1 MDTRWTKFKYSN
13 FSKLL
18 CVALACCFISVFS
31 LNFIKLIERTDTVGS
46 QNWLATAQN
55 NDDFEKIYFSS
66 DKLLHL
72 LINDVE
78 VISYDVSHSYYQ
90 ALYDEKKAET
100 TEKALEYFKK
110 VQPYVIAQ
118 AEQEQADG
126 QVEYNYDYEDNGEET
141 TTRVNSEYFSSA
153 IANYDL
159 QYGVSSSGIDTDD
172 NTFGFYYNYTDENLN
187 ETIEIYFKAPIYAD
201 EATALNNFKIQF
213 GDHIYYC
220 YCANYAEAG
229 ESAELN
235 LDKVKFYAEFADGST
250 VGNVENG
257 EEFKAGVRSG
267 NYFIIE
273 NGRQETGG
281 NVSVNGN
288 RNIIDYI
295 SYSTDMFDNIKLYIS
310 LDNAYEGD
318 DKYGELGVEVQSSL
332 MDNPVKLLILCII
345 SVIGLITMAV
355 FSVRL
360 AGHKNGE
367 IKTAFIDKMPVDL
380 HFILSGVI
388 AVLLAFCYV
397 YTMSE
402 RFWFD
407 LYNSV
412 NNFAASFDESDFIL
426 ALICAEGCGV
436 YLAFIEFC
444 TSVARSV
451 KAKERL
457 FRRTVIFGLY
467 KIIRFCFKKLKA
479 FFAQIKRYFKTLFF
493 APKKLGRGAVAVV
506 ALYTGV
512 NIFVVLLAM
521 MMNFNCQELF
531 AAFLMI
537 LLIAADAF
545 LIYRAFRYM
554 RSLDKL
560 IDCAEQN
567 VPVEIDEK
575 DLTPSLKALADAID
589 KKTADLQTAVIKAV
603 KDERTKAELIT
614 NVSHDLKTPLTS
626 VINYIDLLKKCDIE
640 DETARKYMEV
650 IDEKSGKLKRLIED
664 LIEASKVSAGN
675 VTINKTKINLN
686 ELAAQAIVEE
696 AADIEKRGLNIIFD
710 EPVEKH
716 IVFADGTKLYRVFEN
731 LLSNARK
738 YSAPGS
744 RIYAR
749 VYSDNAFGYFEL
761 KNISNEPL
769 NISAEELTERFVR
782 GDKSRSEDGN
792 GLGLSIAKQLCVLNG
807 GELIIT
813 IDGDLFK
820 ATVKMPRGASQGAA
834 ETD

>member
-18 CVALACCFISVFS
+18 CVLLACCFISVFS
-31 LNFIKLIERTDTVGS
+31 LNFIKLTERTDTVGS
-46 QNWLATAQN
+46 QNWLATSQN

-66 DKLLHL
+66 EKFSHL

-78 VISYDVSHSYYQ
+78 VISYDVSHNYYQ

-100 TEKALEYFKK
+100 SERMLEYFKK
-110 VQPYVIAQ
+110 VQPLVIAQ
-118 AEQEQADG
+118 AEQEQAGG
-126 QVEYNYDYEDNGEET
+126 QADYDYGYEDSGEVT
-141 TTRVNSEYFSSA
+141 TTQIYSEYASNA
-153 IANYDL
+153 IANYNF
-159 QYGVSSSGIDTDD
+159 QYGVSSSEIDTEE
-172 NTFGFYYNYTDENLN
+172 NTFGFYYDYTDENLN
-187 ETIEIYFKAPIYAD
+187 EQIEIYFKAPIYAD
-201 EATALNNFKIQF
+201 EATALNSFKLQF
-213 GDHIYYC
+213 GNHIYYY

-229 ESAELN
+229 ESARLN

-273 NGRQETGG
+273 NGVQETGG
-281 NVSVNGN
+281 NASISE
-288 RNIIDYI
+288 NIIDYI
-295 SYSTDMFDNIKLYIS
+295 SCGTDMFNNIKLYMS
-310 LDNAYEGD
+310 LNNAYEGN

-332 MDNPVKLLILCII
+332 TENPISLLALCII
-345 SVIGLITMAV
+345 SAFGLITMAV

-367 IKTAFIDKMPVDL
+367 IKTALIDKMPVDL

-388 AVLLAFCYV
+388 TVLLAFCYV

-402 RFWFD
+402 RFKFY
-407 LYNSV
+407 LHNNV
-412 NNFAASFDESDFIL
+412 NYFSASFDESVFIL
-426 ALICAEGCGV
+426 VLICAEGCGI

-457 FRRTVIFGLY
+457 FGRTMIFGFY
-467 KIIRFCFKKLKA
+467 KILRFCFKKMKVLCAKI
-479 FFAQIKRYFKTLFF
+479 QKYLKTLFF
-493 APKKLGRGAVAVV
+493 APKRLGRGAVAVV
-506 ALYTGV
+506 GIYTGI
-512 NIFVVLLAM
+512 NILVVITAM
-521 MMNFNCQELF
+521 VLSFNYQELS
-531 AAFLMI
+531 AAFMI
-537 LLIAADAF
+537 VLLIAADAF
-545 LIYRAFRYM
+545 LVYKAFCYM
-554 RSLDKL
+554 RSLDKI
-560 IDCAEQN
+560 IDCAQHN
-567 VPVEIDEK
+567 APVEIDDG
-575 DLTPSLKALADAID
+575 DLTPSLKALANALD
-589 KKTADLQTAVIKAV
+589 KKTADLQSAVIKAV

-626 VINYIDLLKKCDIE
+626 VINYIDLLKKCDIK
-640 DETARKYMEV
+640 DETARQYMQV
-650 IDEKSGKLKRLIED
+650 IDEKSIKLKRLIED

-675 VTINKTKINLN
+675 VTLNKTKINLN

-696 AADIEKRGLNIIFD
+696 TADIEKRGLQIIFE
-710 EPVEKH
+710 EPTEKN

-744 RIYAR
+744 RIYAQIR
-749 VYSDNAFGYFEL
+749 SDNDFGYFEI
-761 KNISNEPL
+761 KNISKEPL

-820 ATVKMPRGASQGAA
+820 ATVKMPRREQPSNEQ
-834 ETD
+834 

>member
-18 CVALACCFISVFS
+18 CVLLACCFISVFS
-31 LNFIKLIERTDTVGS
+31 LNFIKLIERTETVGS
-46 QNWLATAQN
+46 RNWLATSQN

-78 VISYDVSHSYYQ
+78 VISYDVSHNYYQ

-100 TEKALEYFKK
+100 SEKMLEYFKK
-110 VQPYVIAQ
+110 VQPLVIAQ
-118 AEQEQADG
+118 AEQEQAGG
-126 QVEYNYDYEDNGEET
+126 QADYDYGYEDSGEET
-141 TTRVNSEYFSSA
+141 TTQIYSEYASNA
-153 IANYDL
+153 IANYNF
-159 QYGVSSSGIDTDD
+159 QYGVSSSEIDTEE
-172 NTFGFYYNYTDENLN
+172 NTFGFYYDYKDENLN
-187 ETIEIYFKAPIYAD
+187 EQIEIYFKAPIYAD
-201 EATALNNFKIQF
+201 EATALNSFKLQF
-213 GDHIYYC
+213 GNHIYYY

-229 ESAELN
+229 ESAGLD
-235 LDKVKFYAEFADGST
+235 LDKVKFYAEFSDGST

-273 NGRQETGG
+273 NGVQETGG
-281 NVSVNGN
+281 NASISE
-288 RNIIDYI
+288 NIIDYI
-295 SYSTDMFDNIKLYIS
+295 SCGTDMFNNIKLYMS
-310 LDNAYEGD
+310 LNNAYEGN

-332 MDNPVKLLILCII
+332 TENPISLLALCII
-345 SVIGLITMAV
+345 SAFGLITMAV

-367 IKTAFIDKMPVDL
+367 IKTALIDKMPVDL

-402 RFWFD
+402 RFMFY
-407 LYNSV
+407 LHNNV
-412 NNFAASFDESDFIL
+412 NYFSASFDESVFIL
-426 ALICAEGCGV
+426 VLICAEGCGI

-457 FRRTVIFGLY
+457 FGRTMIFGFY
-467 KIIRFCFKKLKA
+467 KILRFGFKKMKVLCAKI
-479 FFAQIKRYFKTLFF
+479 QKYLKTLFF
-493 APKKLGRGAVAVV
+493 APKRLGRGAVAVV
-506 ALYTGV
+506 GIYTGV
-512 NIFVVLLAM
+512 NILVVITAMVLGSNYQELLA
-521 MMNFNCQELF
+521 
-531 AAFLMI
+531 AFMII

-545 LIYRAFRYM
+545 LVYKAFCYM
-554 RSLDKL
+554 RSLDKI
-560 IDCAEQN
+560 IDCAQHN
-567 VPVEIDEK
+567 APVEIDDG
-575 DLTPSLKALADAID
+575 DLTPSLKALANALD
-589 KKTADLQTAVIKAV
+589 KKTADLQSAVIKAV

-640 DETARKYMEV
+640 DETARQYMQV
-650 IDEKSGKLKRLIED
+650 IDEKSIKLKRLIED

-696 AADIEKRGLNIIFD
+696 TADIEKRGLQIIFE
-710 EPVEKH
+710 EPTEKNV
-716 IVFADGTKLYRVFEN
+716 VFADGAKLYRVFEN

-744 RIYAR
+744 RIYAQIR
-749 VYSDNAFGYFEL
+749 SDNDFGYFEI
-761 KNISNEPL
+761 KNISKEPL

-820 ATVKMPRGASQGAA
+820 ATVKMPRREQPSDEQ
-834 ETD
+834 

>member
-18 CVALACCFISVFS
+18 CVLLACCFISVFS

-46 QNWLATAQN
+46 QNWLATSQN

-66 DKLLHL
+66 EKFSHL
-72 LINDVE
+72 LINDVG
-78 VISYDVSHSYYQ
+78 VISYDVSHNYYQ

-100 TEKALEYFKK
+100 SEKMLEYFKK
-110 VQPYVIAQ
+110 VQPLVIAQ
-118 AEQEQADG
+118 AEQEQAGG
-126 QVEYNYDYEDNGEET
+126 QADYDYGYEDSGEVT
-141 TTRVNSEYFSSA
+141 TTQIYSEYASNA
-153 IANYDL
+153 IANYNF
-159 QYGVSSSGIDTDD
+159 QYGVSSSGIDTEE
-172 NTFGFYYNYTDENLN
+172 NTFGFYYDYTDENLN
-187 ETIEIYFKAPIYAD
+187 EQIEIYFKAPIYAD
-201 EATALNNFKIQF
+201 EATALNSFKLQF
-213 GDHIYYC
+213 GNHIYYY

-229 ESAELN
+229 ESAGLD
-235 LDKVKFYAEFADGST
+235 LDKVKFYAEFSDGST

-273 NGRQETGG
+273 NGVQETGG
-281 NVSVNGN
+281 NASISE
-288 RNIIDYI
+288 NIIDYI
-295 SYSTDMFDNIKLYIS
+295 SCETDMFNNIKLYMS
-310 LDNAYEGD
+310 LNNAYEGN
-318 DKYGELGVEVQSSL
+318 DKYGELGVEVQSCLTENPISL
-332 MDNPVKLLILCII
+332 LAFCII
-345 SVIGLITMAV
+345 SAFGLITMAV
-355 FSVRL
+355 FSICL

-367 IKTAFIDKMPVDL
+367 IKTALIDKMPVDL

-388 AVLLAFCYV
+388 TVLLAFCYV

-402 RFWFD
+402 RFKFY
-407 LYNSV
+407 LHNNV
-412 NNFAASFDESDFIL
+412 NYFSASFDESVFIL
-426 ALICAEGCGV
+426 VLICAEGCGI

-457 FRRTVIFGLY
+457 FGRTMIFGFY
-467 KIIRFCFKKLKA
+467 KILRFCFKK
-479 FFAQIKRYFKTLFF
+479 IKVLCAKIQKYLKTLFF
-493 APKKLGRGAVAVV
+493 APKRLGRGAVAVV
-506 ALYTGV
+506 GIYTGV
-512 NIFVVLLAM
+512 NILVVITAMILSFNYQELLA
-521 MMNFNCQELF
+521 
-531 AAFLMI
+531 AFMII

-545 LIYRAFRYM
+545 LVYKAFCYM
-554 RSLDKL
+554 RSLDKI
-560 IDCAEQN
+560 IDCAQHN
-567 VPVEIDEK
+567 APVEIDDA
-575 DLTPSLKALADAID
+575 DLTPSLKALANALD
-589 KKTADLQTAVIKAV
+589 KKTADLQSAVIKAV

-640 DETARKYMEV
+640 DETARQYMQV
-650 IDEKSGKLKRLIED
+650 IDEKSIKLKRLIED

-696 AADIEKRGLNIIFD
+696 AADIEKRGLQIIFE
-710 EPVEKH
+710 EPTEKNV
-716 IVFADGTKLYRVFEN
+716 VFADGAKLYRVFEN

-744 RIYAR
+744 RIYAQIR
-749 VYSDNAFGYFEL
+749 SDNDFGYFEI
-761 KNISNEPL
+761 KNISKEPL

-820 ATVKMPRGASQGAA
+820 ATVKMPRREQPSN
-834 ETD
+834 

>member
-18 CVALACCFISVFS
+18 CVLLACCFISVFS
-31 LNFIKLIERTDTVGS
+31 LNFIKLTERTDTVGS
-46 QNWLATAQN
+46 QNWLATSQN

-78 VISYDVSHSYYQ
+78 VISYDVSHNYYQ

-100 TEKALEYFKK
+100 SEKMLEYFKK
-110 VQPYVIAQ
+110 VQPLVIAQ
-118 AEQEQADG
+118 AEQEQAGG
-126 QVEYNYDYEDNGEET
+126 QADYDYGYEDSGEVT
-141 TTRVNSEYFSSA
+141 TTQIYSEYASNA
-153 IANYDL
+153 IANYNF
-159 QYGVSSSGIDTDD
+159 QYGVSSSGIDTEE
-172 NTFGFYYNYTDENLN
+172 NTFGFYYDYKDENLN
-187 ETIEIYFKAPIYAD
+187 EQIGIYFKAPIYAD
-201 EATALNNFKIQF
+201 EATALNSFKLQF
-213 GDHIYYC
+213 GNHIYYY

-229 ESAELN
+229 ESAGLD
-235 LDKVKFYAEFADGST
+235 LDKVKFYAEFSDGST

-273 NGRQETGG
+273 NGVQETGG
-281 NVSVNGN
+281 NASISE
-288 RNIIDYI
+288 NIIDYI
-295 SYSTDMFDNIKLYIS
+295 SCGTDMFNNIKLYMS
-310 LDNAYEGD
+310 LNNAYEGN

-332 MDNPVKLLILCII
+332 TENPISLLALCII
-345 SVIGLITMAV
+345 SAFGLITMAV

-367 IKTAFIDKMPVDL
+367 IKTALIDKMPVDL

-402 RFWFD
+402 HFKFY
-407 LYNSV
+407 LHNNV
-412 NNFAASFDESDFIL
+412 NYFSASFDESVFIL
-426 ALICAEGCGV
+426 VLICAEGCGI

-451 KAKERL
+451 KAKERP
-457 FRRTVIFGLY
+457 FGRTMIFGFY
-467 KIIRFCFKKLKA
+467 KILRFGFKK
-479 FFAQIKRYFKTLFF
+479 IKVLCAKIQKYLKTLFF
-493 APKKLGRGAVAVV
+493 APKRLGRGAVAVV
-506 ALYTGV
+506 GIYTGI
-512 NIFVVLLAM
+512 NILVVITAM
-521 MMNFNCQELF
+521 ILGSNYQGLS
-531 AAFLMI
+531 AAFMII

-545 LIYRAFRYM
+545 LVYKAFCYM
-554 RSLDKL
+554 RSLDKI
-560 IDCAEQN
+560 IDCAQHN
-567 VPVEIDEK
+567 APVEIDDA
-575 DLTPSLKALADAID
+575 DLTPSLKALANALD
-589 KKTADLQTAVIKAV
+589 KKTADLQSAVIKAV

-640 DETARKYMEV
+640 DETARQYMQV
-650 IDEKSGKLKRLIED
+650 IDEKSIKLKRLIED

-696 AADIEKRGLNIIFD
+696 AADIEKRGLQIIFE
-710 EPVEKH
+710 EPTERN
-716 IVFADGTKLYRVFEN
+716 IVFADGAKLYRVFEN

-744 RIYAR
+744 RIYAQIR
-749 VYSDNAFGYFEL
+749 SDNDFGYFEI
-761 KNISNEPL
+761 KNISKEPL

-820 ATVKMPRGASQGAA
+820 ATVKMPRREQPSNEQ
-834 ETD
+834 

>member
-18 CVALACCFISVFS
+18 CVLLACCFISVFS
-31 LNFIKLIERTDTVGS
+31 LNFIKLIERTETVGS
-46 QNWLATAQN
+46 RNWLATSQN

-78 VISYDVSHSYYQ
+78 VISYDVSHNYYQ

-100 TEKALEYFKK
+100 SEKMLEYFKK
-110 VQPYVIAQ
+110 VQPLVIAQ
-118 AEQEQADG
+118 AEQEQAGG
-126 QVEYNYDYEDNGEET
+126 QADYDYGYEDSGEVT
-141 TTRVNSEYFSSA
+141 TTQIYSEYASNA
-153 IANYDL
+153 IANYNF
-159 QYGVSSSGIDTDD
+159 QYGVSSSGIDTEE
-172 NTFGFYYNYTDENLN
+172 NTFGFYYDYTDENLN
-187 ETIEIYFKAPIYAD
+187 DQIEIYFKAPIYAD
-201 EATALNNFKIQF
+201 EATALNSFKLQF
-213 GDHIYYC
+213 GNHIYYY

-229 ESAELN
+229 ESAGLD
-235 LDKVKFYAEFADGST
+235 LDKVKFYAEFSDGST

-273 NGRQETGG
+273 NGVQETGG
-281 NVSVNGN
+281 NASISE
-288 RNIIDYI
+288 NIIDYI
-295 SYSTDMFDNIKLYIS
+295 SCGTDMFNNIKLYMS
-310 LDNAYEGD
+310 LNNAYEGN

-332 MDNPVKLLILCII
+332 TENPISLLALCII
-345 SVIGLITMAV
+345 SAFGLITMAV

-367 IKTAFIDKMPVDL
+367 IKTALIDKMPVDL
-380 HFILSGVI
+380 HFILSGVV

-402 RFWFD
+402 RFMFY
-407 LYNSV
+407 LHNNV
-412 NNFAASFDESDFIL
+412 NYFSASFDESVFIL
-426 ALICAEGCGV
+426 VLICAEGCGI

-457 FRRTVIFGLY
+457 FGRTMIFGFY
-467 KIIRFCFKKLKA
+467 KILRFGFKKMKVLCAKI
-479 FFAQIKRYFKTLFF
+479 QKYLKTLFF
-493 APKKLGRGAVAVV
+493 APKRLGKGAVAVV
-506 ALYTGV
+506 GIYTGV
-512 NIFVVLLAM
+512 NILVVITAM
-521 MMNFNCQELF
+521 ILSFNHQGLS
-531 AAFLMI
+531 AAFMII

-545 LIYRAFRYM
+545 LVYKAFCYM
-554 RSLDKL
+554 RSLDKI
-560 IDCAEQN
+560 IDCAQHN
-567 VPVEIDEK
+567 APVEIDDG
-575 DLTPSLKALADAID
+575 DLTPSLKALANALD
-589 KKTADLQTAVIKAV
+589 KKTADLQSAVIKAV

-640 DETARKYMEV
+640 DETARQYMQV
-650 IDEKSGKLKRLIED
+650 IDEKSIKLKRLIED

-675 VTINKTKINLN
+675 VTLNKTKINLN

-696 AADIEKRGLNIIFD
+696 TADIEKRGLQIIFE
-710 EPVEKH
+710 EPTEKN

-744 RIYAR
+744 RIYAQIR
-749 VYSDNAFGYFEL
+749 SDNDFGYFEI
-761 KNISNEPL
+761 KNISKEPL

-820 ATVKMPRGASQGAA
+820 ATVKMPRREQPSNEQ
-834 ETD
+834 

>member
-18 CVALACCFISVFS
+18 CVLLACCFISVFS

-46 QNWLATAQN
+46 QNWLATSQN

-66 DKLLHL
+66 EKFSHL

-78 VISYDVSHSYYQ
+78 VISYDVSHNYYQ

-100 TEKALEYFKK
+100 SEKMLEYFKK

-118 AEQEQADG
+118 AEQEQADR
-126 QVEYNYDYEDNGEET
+126 EADDDYDYEENGEET
-141 TTRVNSEYFSSA
+141 TTHIYSEYA
-153 IANYDL
+153 LNNVANYNF
-159 QYGVSSSGIDTDD
+159 QYGVSSSGIDTEE
-172 NTFGFYYNYTDENLN
+172 NTFGFYYDYTDENLN
-187 ETIEIYFKAPIYAD
+187 ETIEIYFKVPIYAD
-201 EATALNNFKIQF
+201 EATALNSFKLQF
-213 GDHIYYC
+213 GNHIYYY

-229 ESAELN
+229 ESAGLD
-235 LDKVKFYAEFADGST
+235 LDKVKFYAEFSDGST

-273 NGRQETGG
+273 NGVQETGG
-281 NVSVNGN
+281 NASISE
-288 RNIIDYI
+288 NIIDYI
-295 SYSTDMFDNIKLYIS
+295 SCGTDMFNNIKLYMS
-310 LDNAYEGD
+310 LNNAYEGN

-332 MDNPVKLLILCII
+332 TENPISLLALCII
-345 SVIGLITMAV
+345 SAFGLITMAV

-367 IKTAFIDKMPVDL
+367 IKTALIDKMPVDL

-402 RFWFD
+402 HFKFY
-407 LYNSV
+407 LHNNV
-412 NNFAASFDESDFIL
+412 NYFSASFDESVFIL
-426 ALICAEGCGV
+426 VLICAEGCGI

-457 FRRTVIFGLY
+457 FGRTMIFGFY
-467 KIIRFCFKKLKA
+467 KILRFCFKKLKRL
-479 FFAQIKRYFKTLFF
+479 FAKIKRYFKTLFF
-493 APKKLGRGAVAVV
+493 APKKLGKGAVAVV
-506 ALYTGV
+506 GIYTGV
-512 NIFVVLLAM
+512 NILVVITAMVLGSNYQELLA
-521 MMNFNCQELF
+521 
-531 AAFLMI
+531 AFMII

-545 LIYRAFRYM
+545 LVYKAFCYM
-554 RSLDKL
+554 RSLDKI
-560 IDCAEQN
+560 IDCAQHN
-567 VPVEIDEK
+567 APVEIDDG
-575 DLTPSLKALADAID
+575 DLTPSLKALANALD
-589 KKTADLQTAVIKAV
+589 KKTADLQSAVIKAV

-640 DETARKYMEV
+640 DETARQYMQV
-650 IDEKSGKLKRLIED
+650 IDEKSIKLKRLIED

-675 VTINKTKINLN
+675 VTLNKTKINLN

-696 AADIEKRGLNIIFD
+696 TADIEKRGLQIIFE
-710 EPVEKH
+710 EPTEKN

-731 LLSNARK
+731 LLSNVRK

-744 RIYAR
+744 RIYAQIR
-749 VYSDNAFGYFEL
+749 SDNDFGYFEI
-761 KNISNEPL
+761 KNISKEPL

-820 ATVKMPRGASQGAA
+820 ATVKMPRREQTSNEQ
-834 ETD
+834 

>member
-18 CVALACCFISVFS
+18 CVLLACCFISVFS
-31 LNFIKLIERTDTVGS
+31 LNFIKLIERTETVGS
-46 QNWLATAQN
+46 RNWLATSQN

-78 VISYDVSHSYYQ
+78 VISYDVSHNYYQ

-100 TEKALEYFKK
+100 SEKMLEYFKK
-110 VQPYVIAQ
+110 VQPLVIAQ
-118 AEQEQADG
+118 AEQEQAGG
-126 QVEYNYDYEDNGEET
+126 QADYDYGYEDSGEVT
-141 TTRVNSEYFSSA
+141 TTQIYSEYASNA
-153 IANYDL
+153 IANYNF
-159 QYGVSSSGIDTDD
+159 QYGVSSSEIDTEE
-172 NTFGFYYNYTDENLN
+172 NTFGFYYDYKDENLN
-187 ETIEIYFKAPIYAD
+187 EQIEIYFKAPIYAD
-201 EATALNNFKIQF
+201 EATALNSFKLQF
-213 GDHIYYC
+213 GNHIYYY

-229 ESAELN
+229 ESAGLD
-235 LDKVKFYAEFADGST
+235 LDKVKFYAEFSDGST

-257 EEFKAGVRSG
+257 EEFKAGIRSG

-273 NGRQETGG
+273 NGVQETGG
-281 NVSVNGN
+281 NASISE
-288 RNIIDYI
+288 NIIDYI
-295 SYSTDMFDNIKLYIS
+295 SCGTDMFNNIKLYMS
-310 LDNAYEGD
+310 LNNAYEGN

-332 MDNPVKLLILCII
+332 MENPISLLALCII
-345 SVIGLITMAV
+345 SAFGLITMAV

-367 IKTAFIDKMPVDL
+367 IKTALIDKMPVDL

-402 RFWFD
+402 HFKFY
-407 LYNSV
+407 LHNNV
-412 NNFAASFDESDFIL
+412 NYFSASFDESVFIL
-426 ALICAEGCGV
+426 VLICAEGCGI

-457 FRRTVIFGLY
+457 FGRTMIFGFY
-467 KIIRFCFKKLKA
+467 KILCFCFKK
-479 FFAQIKRYFKTLFF
+479 IKVLCAKIQKYLKTLFF
-493 APKKLGRGAVAVV
+493 APKRLGKGAVAVV
-506 ALYTGV
+506 GIYTGV
-512 NIFVVLLAM
+512 NILVVITAMILGSNYQELLA
-521 MMNFNCQELF
+521 
-531 AAFLMI
+531 AFMII

-545 LIYRAFRYM
+545 LVYKAFCYM
-554 RSLDKL
+554 RSLDKI
-560 IDCAEQN
+560 IDCAQHN
-567 VPVEIDEK
+567 APVEIDDG
-575 DLTPSLKALADAID
+575 DLTPSLKALANALD
-589 KKTADLQTAVIKAV
+589 KKTADLQSAVIKAV

-640 DETARKYMEV
+640 DETARQYMQV
-650 IDEKSGKLKRLIED
+650 IDEKSIKLKRLIED

-675 VTINKTKINLN
+675 VTLNKTKINLN

-696 AADIEKRGLNIIFD
+696 TADIEKRGLQIIFE
-710 EPVEKH
+710 EPTEKN

-744 RIYAR
+744 RIYAQIR
-749 VYSDNAFGYFEL
+749 SDNDFGYFEI
-761 KNISNEPL
+761 KNISKEPL

-820 ATVKMPRGASQGAA
+820 ATVKMPRREQPSNEQ
-834 ETD
+834 

>member
-18 CVALACCFISVFS
+18 CILLACCFISVFS
-31 LNFIKLIERTDTVGS
+31 LNFIKLIERTETVGS
-46 QNWLATAQN
+46 RNWLATSQN

-78 VISYDVSHSYYQ
+78 VISYDVSHNYYQ

-100 TEKALEYFKK
+100 SEKMLEYFKK
-110 VQPYVIAQ
+110 VQPLVIAQ
-118 AEQEQADG
+118 AEQEQAGG
-126 QVEYNYDYEDNGEET
+126 QADYDYGYEDSGEVT
-141 TTRVNSEYFSSA
+141 TTQIYSEYASNA
-153 IANYDL
+153 IANYNF
-159 QYGVSSSGIDTDD
+159 QYGVSSSEIDTEE
-172 NTFGFYYNYTDENLN
+172 NTFGFYYDYKDENLN
-187 ETIEIYFKAPIYAD
+187 EQIEIYFKAPIYAD
-201 EATALNNFKIQF
+201 EATALNSFKLQF
-213 GDHIYYC
+213 GNHIYYY

-229 ESAELN
+229 ESAGLD
-235 LDKVKFYAEFADGST
+235 LDKVKFYAEFSDGST

-273 NGRQETGG
+273 NGVQETGG
-281 NVSVNGN
+281 NASISE
-288 RNIIDYI
+288 NIIDYI
-295 SYSTDMFDNIKLYIS
+295 SCGTDMFNNIKLYMS
-310 LDNAYEGD
+310 LNNAYEGN

-332 MDNPVKLLILCII
+332 TENPISLLALCII
-345 SVIGLITMAV
+345 SAFGLITMAV

-367 IKTAFIDKMPVDL
+367 IKTALIDKMPVDL

-388 AVLLAFCYV
+388 TVLLAFCYV

-402 RFWFD
+402 RFMFY
-407 LYNSV
+407 LHNNV
-412 NNFAASFDESDFIL
+412 NCFSASFDESVFIL
-426 ALICAEGCGV
+426 VLICAEGCGI

-457 FRRTVIFGLY
+457 FGRTMIFGFY
-467 KIIRFCFKKLKA
+467 KILRFCFKK
-479 FFAQIKRYFKTLFF
+479 IKVLCSKIQKYLKTLFF
-493 APKKLGRGAVAVV
+493 APKRLGRGAVAVV
-506 ALYTGV
+506 GIYTGV
-512 NIFVVLLAM
+512 NILVVITAMILSFNYQELLA
-521 MMNFNCQELF
+521 
-531 AAFLMI
+531 AFMII

-545 LIYRAFRYM
+545 LVYKAFCYM
-554 RSLDKL
+554 RSLDKI
-560 IDCAEQN
+560 IDCAQHN
-567 VPVEIDEK
+567 APVEIDDG
-575 DLTPSLKALADAID
+575 DLTPSLKALANALD
-589 KKTADLQTAVIKAV
+589 KKTADLQSAVIKAV

-640 DETARKYMEV
+640 DETARQYMQV
-650 IDEKSGKLKRLIED
+650 IDEKSIKLKRLIED

-675 VTINKTKINLN
+675 VTLNKTKINLN

-696 AADIEKRGLNIIFD
+696 TADIEKRGLQIIFE
-710 EPVEKH
+710 EPTEKN

-744 RIYAR
+744 RIYAQIR
-749 VYSDNAFGYFEL
+749 SDNDFGYFEI
-761 KNISNEPL
+761 KNISKEPL

-820 ATVKMPRGASQGAA
+820 ATVKMPRREQPSNEQ
-834 ETD
+834 

>member
-18 CVALACCFISVFS
+18 CVLLACCFISVFS
-31 LNFIKLIERTDTVGS
+31 LNFIKLIERTETVGS
-46 QNWLATAQN
+46 RNWLATSQN

-78 VISYDVSHSYYQ
+78 VISYDVSHNYYQ

-100 TEKALEYFKK
+100 SEKMLEYFKK
-110 VQPYVIAQ
+110 VQPLVIAQ
-118 AEQEQADG
+118 AEQEQAGG
-126 QVEYNYDYEDNGEET
+126 QADYDYGYEDSGEVT
-141 TTRVNSEYFSSA
+141 TTQIYSEYASNA
-153 IANYDL
+153 IANYNF
-159 QYGVSSSGIDTDD
+159 QYGVSSSEIDTEE
-172 NTFGFYYNYTDENLN
+172 NTFGFYYDYKDENLN
-187 ETIEIYFKAPIYAD
+187 EQIEIYFKAPIYAD
-201 EATALNNFKIQF
+201 EATALNSFKLQF
-213 GDHIYYC
+213 GNHIYYY

-229 ESAELN
+229 ESAGLD
-235 LDKVKFYAEFADGST
+235 LDKVKFYAEFSDGST

-273 NGRQETGG
+273 NGVQETGG
-281 NVSVNGN
+281 NASISE
-288 RNIIDYI
+288 NIIDYI
-295 SYSTDMFDNIKLYIS
+295 SCGTDMFNNIKLYMS
-310 LDNAYEGD
+310 LNNAYEGN
-318 DKYGELGVEVQSSL
+318 DKYGELGVEVQSCLTENPISL
-332 MDNPVKLLILCII
+332 LALCII
-345 SVIGLITMAV
+345 SAFGLITMAV

-367 IKTAFIDKMPVDL
+367 IKTALIDKMPVDL
-380 HFILSGVI
+380 HFILSGVV

-402 RFWFD
+402 RFKFY
-407 LYNSV
+407 LHNNV
-412 NNFAASFDESDFIL
+412 NYFSASFDESVFIL
-426 ALICAEGCGV
+426 VLICAEGCGI

-457 FRRTVIFGLY
+457 FGRTMIFGFY
-467 KIIRFCFKKLKA
+467 KILRFGFKK
-479 FFAQIKRYFKTLFF
+479 IKVLCAKIQKYLKTLFF
-493 APKKLGRGAVAVV
+493 APKRLGRGAVAVV
-506 ALYTGV
+506 GIYTGV
-512 NIFVVLLAM
+512 NILVVITAMVLSFNYQELLA
-521 MMNFNCQELF
+521 
-531 AAFLMI
+531 AFMII
-537 LLIAADAF
+537 LLIAADA
-545 LIYRAFRYM
+545 LLVYKAFCYM
-554 RSLDKL
+554 RSLDKI
-560 IDCAEQN
+560 IDCAQHN
-567 VPVEIDEK
+567 APVEIDDG
-575 DLTPSLKALADAID
+575 DLTPSLKALANALD
-589 KKTADLQTAVIKAV
+589 KKTADLQSAVIKAV

-640 DETARKYMEV
+640 DETARQYMQV
-650 IDEKSGKLKRLIED
+650 IDEKSIKLKRLIED

-696 AADIEKRGLNIIFD
+696 TADIEKRGLQIIFE
-710 EPVEKH
+710 EPTEKNV
-716 IVFADGTKLYRVFEN
+716 VFADGAKLYRVFEN

-744 RIYAR
+744 RIYAQIR
-749 VYSDNAFGYFEL
+749 SDNDFGYFEI
-761 KNISNEPL
+761 KNISKEPL

-820 ATVKMPRGASQGAA
+820 ATVKMPRREQPSDEQ
-834 ETD
+834 

>member
-18 CVALACCFISVFS
+18 CVLLACCFISVFS
-31 LNFIKLIERTDTVGS
+31 LNFIKLIERTETVGS
-46 QNWLATAQN
+46 QNWLATSQN

-78 VISYDVSHSYYQ
+78 VISYDVSHNYYQ

-100 TEKALEYFKK
+100 SEKILEYFKK
-110 VQPYVIAQ
+110 VQPLVIAQ
-118 AEQEQADG
+118 AEQEQAGG
-126 QVEYNYDYEDNGEET
+126 QDDYDYGYEDSGEVT
-141 TTRVNSEYFSSA
+141 TTQIYSEYALNA
-153 IANYDL
+153 IANYNF
-159 QYGVSSSGIDTDD
+159 QYGVSSSGIDTEE
-172 NTFGFYYNYTDENLN
+172 NTFGFYYDYTDENLN
-187 ETIEIYFKAPIYAD
+187 EQIEIYFKAPIYAD
-201 EATALNNFKIQF
+201 EATALNSFKLQF
-213 GDHIYYC
+213 GNHIYYY

-229 ESAELN
+229 ESAGLD
-235 LDKVKFYAEFADGST
+235 LDKVKFYAEFSDGST

-273 NGRQETGG
+273 NGVQETGG
-281 NVSVNGN
+281 NASISE
-288 RNIIDYI
+288 NIIDYI
-295 SYSTDMFDNIKLYIS
+295 SCGTDMFNNIKLYMS
-310 LDNAYEGD
+310 LNNAYEGN

-332 MDNPVKLLILCII
+332 TENPISLLALCII
-345 SVIGLITMAV
+345 SAFGLITMAV

-367 IKTAFIDKMPVDL
+367 IKTALIDKMPVDL

-388 AVLLAFCYV
+388 TVLLAFCYV

-402 RFWFD
+402 RFMFY
-407 LYNSV
+407 LHNNV
-412 NNFAASFDESDFIL
+412 NYFSASFDESVFIL
-426 ALICAEGCGV
+426 VLICAEGCGI

-457 FRRTVIFGLY
+457 FGRTMIFGFY
-467 KIIRFCFKKLKA
+467 KILRFGFKKMKVLCAKI
-479 FFAQIKRYFKTLFF
+479 QKYLKTLFF
-493 APKKLGRGAVAVV
+493 APKRLGKGAVAVV
-506 ALYTGV
+506 GIYTGI
-512 NIFVVLLAM
+512 NILVVITAMILSFNYQELLA
-521 MMNFNCQELF
+521 
-531 AAFLMI
+531 AFMII
-537 LLIAADAF
+537 LLLAADAF
-545 LIYRAFRYM
+545 LVYKAFCYM
-554 RSLDKL
+554 RSLDKI
-560 IDCAEQN
+560 IDCAQHN
-567 VPVEIDEK
+567 APVEIDDG
-575 DLTPSLKALADAID
+575 DLTPSLKALANALD
-589 KKTADLQTAVIKAV
+589 KKTADLQSAVIKAV

-640 DETARKYMEV
+640 DETARQYMQV
-650 IDEKSGKLKRLIED
+650 IDEKSIKLKRLIED

-696 AADIEKRGLNIIFD
+696 TADIEKRGLQIIFE
-710 EPVEKH
+710 EPTERN
-716 IVFADGTKLYRVFEN
+716 IVFADGAKLYRVFEN

-744 RIYAR
+744 RIYAQIR
-749 VYSDNAFGYFEL
+749 SDNDFGYFEI
-761 KNISNEPL
+761 KNISKEPL

-820 ATVKMPRGASQGAA
+820 ATVKMPRREQPSNEQ
-834 ETD
+834 

>member
-18 CVALACCFISVFS
+18 CVLLACCFISVFS
-31 LNFIKLIERTDTVGS
+31 LNFIKLIERTETVGS
-46 QNWLATAQN
+46 RNWLATSQN

-78 VISYDVSHSYYQ
+78 VISYDVSHNYYQ

-100 TEKALEYFKK
+100 SEKMLEYFKK
-110 VQPYVIAQ
+110 VQPLVIAQ
-118 AEQEQADG
+118 AEQEQAGG
-126 QVEYNYDYEDNGEET
+126 QADYDYGYEDSGEET
-141 TTRVNSEYFSSA
+141 TTQIYSEYASNA
-153 IANYDL
+153 IANYNF
-159 QYGVSSSGIDTDD
+159 QYGVSSSEIDTEE
-172 NTFGFYYNYTDENLN
+172 NTFGFYYDYTDENLN
-187 ETIEIYFKAPIYAD
+187 EQIEIYFKAPIYAD
-201 EATALNNFKIQF
+201 EATALNSFKLQF
-213 GDHIYYC
+213 GNHIYYY

-229 ESAELN
+229 ESAGLD
-235 LDKVKFYAEFADGST
+235 LDKVKFYAEFSDGST

-273 NGRQETGG
+273 NGVQETGG
-281 NVSVNGN
+281 NASISE
-288 RNIIDYI
+288 NIIDYI
-295 SYSTDMFDNIKLYIS
+295 SCETDMFNNIKLYMS
-310 LDNAYEGD
+310 LNNAYEGN

-332 MDNPVKLLILCII
+332 TENPISLLALCII
-345 SVIGLITMAV
+345 SAFGLITMAV

-367 IKTAFIDKMPVDL
+367 IKTALIDKMPVDL

-388 AVLLAFCYV
+388 TVLLAFCYV

-402 RFWFD
+402 RFMFY
-407 LYNSV
+407 LHNNV
-412 NNFAASFDESDFIL
+412 NYFSASFDESVFIL
-426 ALICAEGCGV
+426 VLICAEGCGI

-457 FRRTVIFGLY
+457 FGRTMIFGFY
-467 KIIRFCFKKLKA
+467 KILRFCFKK
-479 FFAQIKRYFKTLFF
+479 IKVLCAKIQKYLKTLFF
-493 APKKLGRGAVAVV
+493 APKRLGRGAVAVV
-506 ALYTGV
+506 GIYTGV
-512 NIFVVLLAM
+512 NILVVITAMILSFNYQELLA
-521 MMNFNCQELF
+521 
-531 AAFLMI
+531 AFMII

-545 LIYRAFRYM
+545 LVYKAFCYM
-554 RSLDKL
+554 RSLDKI
-560 IDCAEQN
+560 IDCAQHN
-567 VPVEIDEK
+567 APVEIDDG
-575 DLTPSLKALADAID
+575 DLTPSLKALANALD
-589 KKTADLQTAVIKAV
+589 KKTADLQSAVIKAV

-640 DETARKYMEV
+640 DETARQYMQV
-650 IDEKSGKLKRLIED
+650 IDEKSIKLKRLIED

-696 AADIEKRGLNIIFD
+696 AADIEKRGLQIIFE
-710 EPVEKH
+710 EPTERN
-716 IVFADGTKLYRVFEN
+716 IVFADGAKLYRVFEN

-744 RIYAR
+744 RIYAQIR
-749 VYSDNAFGYFEL
+749 SDNDFGYFEI
-761 KNISNEPL
+761 KNISKEPL

-820 ATVKMPRGASQGAA
+820 ATVKMPRREQPSNEQ
-834 ETD
+834 

>member
-18 CVALACCFISVFS
+18 CVLLACCFISVFS
-31 LNFIKLIERTDTVGS
+31 LNFIKLIERTETVGS
-46 QNWLATAQN
+46 RNWLATSQN

-78 VISYDVSHSYYQ
+78 VISYDVSHNYYQ

-100 TEKALEYFKK
+100 SEKMLEYFKK
-110 VQPYVIAQ
+110 VQPLVIAQ
-118 AEQEQADG
+118 AEQEQAGG
-126 QVEYNYDYEDNGEET
+126 QADYDYGYEDSGEVT
-141 TTRVNSEYFSSA
+141 TTQIYSEYASNA
-153 IANYDL
+153 IANYNF
-159 QYGVSSSGIDTDD
+159 QYGVSSSEIDTEE
-172 NTFGFYYNYTDENLN
+172 NTFGFYYDYKDENLN
-187 ETIEIYFKAPIYAD
+187 EQIEIYFKAPIYAD
-201 EATALNNFKIQF
+201 EATALNSFKLQF
-213 GDHIYYC
+213 GNHIYYY

-229 ESAELN
+229 ESAGLD
-235 LDKVKFYAEFADGST
+235 LDKVKFYAEFSDGST

-273 NGRQETGG
+273 NGVQETGG
-281 NVSVNGN
+281 NASISE
-288 RNIIDYI
+288 NIIDYI
-295 SYSTDMFDNIKLYIS
+295 SCGTDMFNNIKLYMS
-310 LDNAYEGD
+310 LNNAYEGN

-332 MDNPVKLLILCII
+332 MENPISLLALCII
-345 SVIGLITMAV
+345 SAFGLITMAV

-367 IKTAFIDKMPVDL
+367 IKTALIDKMPVDL
-380 HFILSGVI
+380 HFILSGVV

-402 RFWFD
+402 RFKFY
-407 LYNSV
+407 LHNNV
-412 NNFAASFDESDFIL
+412 NYFSASFDESVFIL
-426 ALICAEGCGV
+426 VLICAEGCGI

-457 FRRTVIFGLY
+457 FGRTMIFGFY
-467 KIIRFCFKKLKA
+467 KILRFCFKK
-479 FFAQIKRYFKTLFF
+479 IKVLCAKIQKYLKTLFF
-493 APKKLGRGAVAVV
+493 APKRLGRGAVAVV
-506 ALYTGV
+506 GIYTGV
-512 NIFVVLLAM
+512 NILVVITSMILSFNYQELLA
-521 MMNFNCQELF
+521 
-531 AAFLMI
+531 AFMII

-545 LIYRAFRYM
+545 LVYKAFCYM
-554 RSLDKL
+554 RSLDKI
-560 IDCAEQN
+560 IDCAQHN
-567 VPVEIDEK
+567 APVEIDDG
-575 DLTPSLKALADAID
+575 DLTPSLKALANALD
-589 KKTADLQTAVIKAV
+589 KKTADLQSAVIKAV

-640 DETARKYMEV
+640 DETARQYMQV
-650 IDEKSGKLKRLIED
+650 IDEKSIKLKRLIED

-696 AADIEKRGLNIIFD
+696 AADIEKRGLQIIFE
-710 EPVEKH
+710 EPTERN
-716 IVFADGTKLYRVFEN
+716 IVFADGAKLYRVFEN

-744 RIYAR
+744 RIYAQIR
-749 VYSDNAFGYFEL
+749 SDNDFGYFEI
-761 KNISNEPL
+761 KNISKEPL

-820 ATVKMPRGASQGAA
+820 ATVKMPRREQPSNEQ
-834 ETD
+834 

>member
-18 CVALACCFISVFS
+18 CILLACCFISVFS
-31 LNFIKLIERTDTVGS
+31 LNFIKLIERTETVGS
-46 QNWLATAQN
+46 RNWLATSQN

-78 VISYDVSHSYYQ
+78 VISYDVSHNYYQ

-100 TEKALEYFKK
+100 SEKMLEYFKK
-110 VQPYVIAQ
+110 VQPLVIAQ
-118 AEQEQADG
+118 AEQEQAGG
-126 QVEYNYDYEDNGEET
+126 QADYDYGYEDSGEVT
-141 TTRVNSEYFSSA
+141 TTQIYSEYASNA
-153 IANYDL
+153 IANYNF
-159 QYGVSSSGIDTDD
+159 QYGVSSSEIDTEE
-172 NTFGFYYNYTDENLN
+172 NTFGFYYDYKDENLN
-187 ETIEIYFKAPIYAD
+187 EQIEIYFKAPIYAD
-201 EATALNNFKIQF
+201 EATALNSFKLQF
-213 GDHIYYC
+213 GNHIYYY

-229 ESAELN
+229 ESAGLD
-235 LDKVKFYAEFADGST
+235 LDKVKFYAEFSDGST

-273 NGRQETGG
+273 NGVQETGG
-281 NVSVNGN
+281 NASISE
-288 RNIIDYI
+288 NIIDYI
-295 SYSTDMFDNIKLYIS
+295 SCGTDMFNNIKLYMS
-310 LDNAYEGD
+310 LNNAYEGN

-332 MDNPVKLLILCII
+332 TENPISLLALCII
-345 SVIGLITMAV
+345 SAFGLITMAV

-367 IKTAFIDKMPVDL
+367 IKTALIDKMPVDL

-388 AVLLAFCYV
+388 TVLLAFCYV

-402 RFWFD
+402 RFKFY
-407 LYNSV
+407 LHNNV
-412 NNFAASFDESDFIL
+412 NYFSASFDESVFIL
-426 ALICAEGCGV
+426 VLICAEGCGI

-457 FRRTVIFGLY
+457 FGRTMIFGFY
-467 KIIRFCFKKLKA
+467 KILCFCFKK
-479 FFAQIKRYFKTLFF
+479 IKVLCAKIQKYLKTLFF
-493 APKKLGRGAVAVV
+493 APKRLGKGAVAVV
-506 ALYTGV
+506 GIYTGV
-512 NIFVVLLAM
+512 NILVVITAM
-521 MMNFNCQELF
+521 VLGSNYQELS
-531 AAFLMI
+531 AAFMI
-537 LLIAADAF
+537 MLLIAADAF
-545 LIYRAFRYM
+545 LIYKAFCYM
-554 RSLDKL
+554 RSLDKI
-560 IDCAEQN
+560 IDCAQQN
-567 VPVEIDEK
+567 IPVEIDEK
-575 DLTPSLKALADAID
+575 DLTPSLKALADALD
-589 KKTADLQTAVIKAV
+589 KKTADLQSAVIKAV

-640 DETARKYMEV
+640 DETARQYMQV
-650 IDEKSGKLKRLIED
+650 IDEKSIKLKRLIED

-675 VTINKTKINLN
+675 VTLNKTKINLN

-696 AADIEKRGLNIIFD
+696 TADIEKRGLQIIFE
-710 EPVEKH
+710 EPTEKN

-744 RIYAR
+744 RIYAQIR
-749 VYSDNAFGYFEL
+749 SDNDFGYFEI
-761 KNISNEPL
+761 KNISKEPL

-820 ATVKMPRGASQGAA
+820 ATVKMPRREQPSN
-834 ETD
+834 

>member
-18 CVALACCFISVFS
+18 CVLLACCFISVFS
-31 LNFIKLIERTDTVGS
+31 LNFIKLIERTETVGS
-46 QNWLATAQN
+46 RNWLATSQN

-78 VISYDVSHSYYQ
+78 VISYDVSHNYYQ

-100 TEKALEYFKK
+100 SEKMLEYFKK
-110 VQPYVIAQ
+110 VQPLVIAQ
-118 AEQEQADG
+118 AEQEQAGG
-126 QVEYNYDYEDNGEET
+126 QADYDYGYEDSGEVT
-141 TTRVNSEYFSSA
+141 TTQIYSEYASNA
-153 IANYDL
+153 IANYNF
-159 QYGVSSSGIDTDD
+159 QYGVSSSEIDTEE
-172 NTFGFYYNYTDENLN
+172 NTFGFYYDYTDENLN
-187 ETIEIYFKAPIYAD
+187 EQIGIYFKAPIYAD
-201 EATALNNFKIQF
+201 EATALNSFKLQF
-213 GDHIYYC
+213 GNHIYYY
-220 YCANYAEAG
+220 YCANYAEEG
-229 ESAELN
+229 ESARLN
-235 LDKVKFYAEFADGST
+235 LDKVKFYAEFSDGST

-273 NGRQETGG
+273 NGVQETGG
-281 NVSVNGN
+281 NASISE
-288 RNIIDYI
+288 NIIDYI
-295 SYSTDMFDNIKLYIS
+295 SCGTDMFNNIKLYMS
-310 LDNAYEGD
+310 LNNAYEGN

-332 MDNPVKLLILCII
+332 MENPISLLALCII
-345 SVIGLITMAV
+345 SAFGLITMAV

-367 IKTAFIDKMPVDL
+367 IKTALIDKMPVDL

-402 RFWFD
+402 RFMFY
-407 LYNSV
+407 LHNNVNYFSV
-412 NNFAASFDESDFIL
+412 SFDESVFIL
-426 ALICAEGCGV
+426 VLICAEGCGI

-451 KAKERL
+451 KAKEKL
-457 FRRTVIFGLY
+457 FGRTMIFGFY
-467 KIIRFCFKKLKA
+467 KILRFCFKK
-479 FFAQIKRYFKTLFF
+479 IKVLCAKIQKYLKTLFF
-493 APKKLGRGAVAVV
+493 APKSLGRGAVAVV
-506 ALYTGV
+506 GIYTGI
-512 NIFVVLLAM
+512 NILVVITAMILSFNYQELLA
-521 MMNFNCQELF
+521 
-531 AAFLMI
+531 AFMII

-545 LIYRAFRYM
+545 LVYKAFCYM
-554 RSLDKL
+554 RSLDKI
-560 IDCAEQN
+560 IDCAQHN
-567 VPVEIDEK
+567 APVEIDDA
-575 DLTPSLKALADAID
+575 DLTPSLKALANALD
-589 KKTADLQTAVIKAV
+589 KKTADLQSAVIKAV

-640 DETARKYMEV
+640 DETARQYMQV
-650 IDEKSGKLKRLIED
+650 IDEKSIKLKRLIED

-696 AADIEKRGLNIIFD
+696 TADIEKRGLQIIFE
-710 EPVEKH
+710 EPTEKN
-716 IVFADGTKLYRVFEN
+716 IVFADGAKLYRVFEN

-744 RIYAR
+744 RIYAQIR
-749 VYSDNAFGYFEL
+749 SDNDFGYFEI
-761 KNISNEPL
+761 KNISKEPL

-820 ATVKMPRGASQGAA
+820 ATVKMPRREQPSDEQ
-834 ETD
+834 

>member
-18 CVALACCFISVFS
+18 CVLLACCFISVFS
-31 LNFIKLIERTDTVGS
+31 LNFIKLIERTETVGS
-46 QNWLATAQN
+46 RNWLATSQN

-78 VISYDVSHSYYQ
+78 VISYDVSHNYYQ

-100 TEKALEYFKK
+100 SEKMLEYFKK
-110 VQPYVIAQ
+110 VQPLVIAQ
-118 AEQEQADG
+118 AEQEQAGG
-126 QVEYNYDYEDNGEET
+126 QADYDYGYEDSGEVT
-141 TTRVNSEYFSSA
+141 TTQIYSEYASNA
-153 IANYDL
+153 IANYNF
-159 QYGVSSSGIDTDD
+159 QYGVSSSEIDTEE
-172 NTFGFYYNYTDENLN
+172 NTFGFYYDYKDENLN
-187 ETIEIYFKAPIYAD
+187 EQIEIYFKAPIYAD
-201 EATALNNFKIQF
+201 EATALNSFKLQF
-213 GDHIYYC
+213 GNHIYYY

-229 ESAELN
+229 ESAGLD
-235 LDKVKFYAEFADGST
+235 LDKVKFYAEFSDGST

-273 NGRQETGG
+273 NGVQETGG
-281 NVSVNGN
+281 NASISE
-288 RNIIDYI
+288 NIIDYI
-295 SYSTDMFDNIKLYIS
+295 SCGTDVFNNIKLYMS
-310 LDNAYEGD
+310 LNNAYEGN
-318 DKYGELGVEVQSSL
+318 DKYGELGVEVQSCLTENPISL
-332 MDNPVKLLILCII
+332 LALCII
-345 SVIGLITMAV
+345 SAFGLITMAV

-367 IKTAFIDKMPVDL
+367 IKTALIDKMPVDL
-380 HFILSGVI
+380 HFILSGVV

-402 RFWFD
+402 RFKFY
-407 LYNSV
+407 LHNNV
-412 NNFAASFDESDFIL
+412 NYFSASFDESVFIL
-426 ALICAEGCGV
+426 VLICAEGCGI

-457 FRRTVIFGLY
+457 FGRTMIFGFY
-467 KIIRFCFKKLKA
+467 KILRFCFKKINVLCAKI
-479 FFAQIKRYFKTLFF
+479 QKYLKTLFF
-493 APKKLGRGAVAVV
+493 APKRLGRGAVAVV
-506 ALYTGV
+506 GIYTGV
-512 NIFVVLLAM
+512 NILVVITAMILSFNYQELLA
-521 MMNFNCQELF
+521 
-531 AAFLMI
+531 AFMII
-537 LLIAADAF
+537 LLLAADAF
-545 LIYRAFRYM
+545 LVYKAFCYM
-554 RSLDKL
+554 RSLDKI
-560 IDCAEQN
+560 IDCAQHN
-567 VPVEIDEK
+567 APVEIDDG
-575 DLTPSLKALADAID
+575 DLTPSLKTLANALD
-589 KKTADLQTAVIKAV
+589 KKTADLQSAVIKAV

-640 DETARKYMEV
+640 DETARQYMQV
-650 IDEKSGKLKRLIED
+650 IDEKSIKLKRLIED

-696 AADIEKRGLNIIFD
+696 TADIEKRGLQIIFE
-710 EPVEKH
+710 EPTERN
-716 IVFADGTKLYRVFEN
+716 IVFADGAKLYRVFEN

-744 RIYAR
+744 RIYAQIR
-749 VYSDNAFGYFEL
+749 SDNDFGYFEI
-761 KNISNEPL
+761 KNISKEPL

-820 ATVKMPRGASQGAA
+820 ATVKMPRREQPSNEQ
-834 ETD
+834 

>member
-1 MDTRWTKFKYSN
+1 M
-13 FSKLL
+13 
-18 CVALACCFISVFS
+18 
-31 LNFIKLIERTDTVGS
+31 
-46 QNWLATAQN
+46 
-55 NDDFEKIYFSS
+55 
-66 DKLLHL
+66 
-72 LINDVE
+72 
-78 VISYDVSHSYYQ
+78 
-90 ALYDEKKAET
+90 
-100 TEKALEYFKK
+100 
-110 VQPYVIAQ
+110 
-118 AEQEQADG
+118 
-126 QVEYNYDYEDNGEET
+126 
-141 TTRVNSEYFSSA
+141 
-153 IANYDL
+153 
-159 QYGVSSSGIDTDD
+159 
-172 NTFGFYYNYTDENLN
+172 
-187 ETIEIYFKAPIYAD
+187 
-201 EATALNNFKIQF
+201 QF
-213 GDHIYYC
+213 GNHIYYY

-229 ESAELN
+229 ESAGLD
-235 LDKVKFYAEFADGST
+235 LDKVKFYAEFSDGST

-273 NGRQETGG
+273 NGVQETGG
-281 NVSVNGN
+281 NASISE
-288 RNIIDYI
+288 NIIDYI
-295 SYSTDMFDNIKLYIS
+295 SCGTDMFNNIKLYMS
-310 LDNAYEGD
+310 LNNAYEGN

-332 MDNPVKLLILCII
+332 TENPISLLALCII
-345 SVIGLITMAV
+345 SAFGLITMAV

-367 IKTAFIDKMPVDL
+367 IKTALIDKMPVDL

-402 RFWFD
+402 RFMFY
-407 LYNSV
+407 LHNNV
-412 NNFAASFDESDFIL
+412 NYFSASFDESVFIL
-426 ALICAEGCGV
+426 VLICAEGCGI

-457 FRRTVIFGLY
+457 FGRTMIFGFY
-467 KIIRFCFKKLKA
+467 KILRFGFKKMKVLCAKI
-479 FFAQIKRYFKTLFF
+479 QKYLKTLFF
-493 APKKLGRGAVAVV
+493 APKRLGRGAVAVV
-506 ALYTGV
+506 GIYTGV
-512 NIFVVLLAM
+512 NILVVITAMVLGSNYQELLA
-521 MMNFNCQELF
+521 
-531 AAFLMI
+531 AFMII

-545 LIYRAFRYM
+545 LVYKAFCYM
-554 RSLDKL
+554 RSLDKI
-560 IDCAEQN
+560 IDCAQHN
-567 VPVEIDEK
+567 APVEIDDG
-575 DLTPSLKALADAID
+575 DLTPSLKALANALD
-589 KKTADLQTAVIKAV
+589 KKTADLQSAVIKAV

-640 DETARKYMEV
+640 DETARQYMQV
-650 IDEKSGKLKRLIED
+650 IDEKSIKLKRLIED

-696 AADIEKRGLNIIFD
+696 TADIEKRGLQIIFE
-710 EPVEKH
+710 EPTEKNV
-716 IVFADGTKLYRVFEN
+716 VFADGAKLYRVFEN

-744 RIYAR
+744 RIYAQIR
-749 VYSDNAFGYFEL
+749 SDNDFGYFEI
-761 KNISNEPL
+761 KNISKEPL

-820 ATVKMPRGASQGAA
+820 ATVKMPRREQPSDEQ
-834 ETD
+834 

>member
-18 CVALACCFISVFS
+18 CVLLACCFISVFS
-31 LNFIKLIERTDTVGS
+31 LNFIKLIERTETVGS
-46 QNWLATAQN
+46 RNWLATSQN

-78 VISYDVSHSYYQ
+78 VISYDVSHNYYQ

-100 TEKALEYFKK
+100 SEKMLEYFKK
-110 VQPYVIAQ
+110 VQPLVIAQ
-118 AEQEQADG
+118 AEQEQAGG
-126 QVEYNYDYEDNGEET
+126 QADYDYGYEDSGEET
-141 TTRVNSEYFSSA
+141 TTQIYSEYASNA
-153 IANYDL
+153 IANYNF
-159 QYGVSSSGIDTDD
+159 QYGVSSSEIDTEE
-172 NTFGFYYNYTDENLN
+172 NTFGFYYDYTDENLN
-187 ETIEIYFKAPIYAD
+187 EQIGIYFKAPIYAD
-201 EATALNNFKIQF
+201 EATALNSFKLQF
-213 GDHIYYC
+213 GNHIYYY

-229 ESAELN
+229 ESAGLD
-235 LDKVKFYAEFADGST
+235 LDKVKFYAEFSDGSM

-273 NGRQETGG
+273 NGVQETGG
-281 NVSVNGN
+281 NASISE
-288 RNIIDYI
+288 NIIDYI
-295 SYSTDMFDNIKLYIS
+295 SCGTDMFNNIKLYMS
-310 LDNAYEGD
+310 LDSAYEGN

-332 MDNPVKLLILCII
+332 TENPISLLALCII
-345 SVIGLITMAV
+345 SAFGLITMAV

-367 IKTAFIDKMPVDL
+367 IKTALIDKMPVDL

-388 AVLLAFCYV
+388 TVLLAFCYV

-402 RFWFD
+402 RFKFY
-407 LYNSV
+407 LHNNV
-412 NNFAASFDESDFIL
+412 NYFSASFDESVFIL
-426 ALICAEGCGV
+426 VLICAEGCGI

-457 FRRTVIFGLY
+457 FGRTMIFGFY
-467 KIIRFCFKKLKA
+467 KILRFCFKKLKRL
-479 FFAQIKRYFKTLFF
+479 FAKIKRYFKTLFF
-493 APKKLGRGAVAVV
+493 APKKLGRGTVAVV
-506 ALYTGV
+506 GLYTGI
-512 NIFVVLLAM
+512 NIFVMLIAM
-521 MMNFNCQELF
+521 MMNFNHQELF
-531 AAFLMI
+531 AAFIIM

-545 LIYRAFRYM
+545 LIYKAFCYM
-554 RSLDKL
+554 RSLDKI
-560 IDCAEQN
+560 IDCAQQN
-567 VPVEIDEK
+567 IPVEIDEK
-575 DLTPSLKALADAID
+575 DLTPSLKALTDALD
-589 KKTADLQTAVIKAV
+589 KKTADLQSAVIKAV

-640 DETARKYMEV
+640 DETARQYMQV
-650 IDEKSGKLKRLIED
+650 IDEKSIKLKRLIED

-675 VTINKTKINLN
+675 VTLNKTKINLN

-696 AADIEKRGLNIIFD
+696 TADIEKRGLQIIFE
-710 EPVEKH
+710 EPTEKN

-744 RIYAR
+744 RIYAQIR
-749 VYSDNAFGYFEL
+749 SDNDFGYFEI
-761 KNISNEPL
+761 KNISKEPL

-820 ATVKMPRGASQGAA
+820 ATVKMPRREQTSNEQ
-834 ETD
+834 

>member
-18 CVALACCFISVFS
+18 CILLACCFISVFS
-31 LNFIKLIERTDTVGS
+31 LNFIKLIERTETVGS
-46 QNWLATAQN
+46 RNWLATSQN

-78 VISYDVSHSYYQ
+78 VISYDVSHNYYQ

-100 TEKALEYFKK
+100 SEKMLEYFKK
-110 VQPYVIAQ
+110 VQPLVIAQ
-118 AEQEQADG
+118 AEQEQAGG
-126 QVEYNYDYEDNGEET
+126 QADYDYGYEDSGEVT
-141 TTRVNSEYFSSA
+141 TTQIYSEYASNA
-153 IANYDL
+153 IANYNF
-159 QYGVSSSGIDTDD
+159 QYGVSSSEIDTEE
-172 NTFGFYYNYTDENLN
+172 NTFGFYYDYKDENLN
-187 ETIEIYFKAPIYAD
+187 EQIEIYFKAPIYAD
-201 EATALNNFKIQF
+201 EATALNSFKLQF
-213 GDHIYYC
+213 GNHIYYY

-229 ESAELN
+229 ESAGLD
-235 LDKVKFYAEFADGST
+235 LDKVKFYAEFSDGST

-273 NGRQETGG
+273 NGVQETGG
-281 NVSVNGN
+281 NASISE
-288 RNIIDYI
+288 NIIDYI
-295 SYSTDMFDNIKLYIS
+295 SCGTDMFNNIKLYMS
-310 LDNAYEGD
+310 LNNAYEGN

-332 MDNPVKLLILCII
+332 TENPISLLALCII
-345 SVIGLITMAV
+345 SAFGLITMAV

-367 IKTAFIDKMPVDL
+367 IKTALIDKMPVDL

-388 AVLLAFCYV
+388 TVLLAFCYV

-402 RFWFD
+402 RFKFY
-407 LYNSV
+407 LHNNV
-412 NNFAASFDESDFIL
+412 NYFSASFDESVFIL
-426 ALICAEGCGV
+426 VLICAEGCGI

-457 FRRTVIFGLY
+457 FGRTMIFGFY
-467 KIIRFCFKKLKA
+467 KILCFCFKK
-479 FFAQIKRYFKTLFF
+479 IKVLCAKIQKYLKTLFF
-493 APKKLGRGAVAVV
+493 APKRLGKGAVAVV
-506 ALYTGV
+506 GIYTGV
-512 NIFVVLLAM
+512 NILVVITAM
-521 MMNFNCQELF
+521 VLGSNYQELS
-531 AAFLMI
+531 AAFMI
-537 LLIAADAF
+537 MLLIVADAF
-545 LIYRAFRYM
+545 LIYKAFCYM
-554 RSLDKL
+554 RSLDKI
-560 IDCAEQN
+560 IDCAQQN
-567 VPVEIDEK
+567 IPVEIDEK
-575 DLTPSLKALADAID
+575 DLTPSLKALADALD
-589 KKTADLQTAVIKAV
+589 KKTADLQSAVIKAV

-640 DETARKYMEV
+640 DETARQYMQV
-650 IDEKSGKLKRLIED
+650 IDEKSIKLKRLIED

-675 VTINKTKINLN
+675 VTLNKTKINLN

-696 AADIEKRGLNIIFD
+696 TADIEKRGLQIIFE
-710 EPVEKH
+710 EPTEKN

-744 RIYAR
+744 RIYAQIR
-749 VYSDNAFGYFEL
+749 SDNDFGYFEI
-761 KNISNEPL
+761 KNISKEPL

-820 ATVKMPRGASQGAA
+820 ATVKMPRREQPSN
-834 ETD
+834 

>member
-18 CVALACCFISVFS
+18 CVLLACCFISVFS
-31 LNFIKLIERTDTVGS
+31 LNFIKLIERTETVGS
-46 QNWLATAQN
+46 RNWLATSQN

-78 VISYDVSHSYYQ
+78 VISYDVSHNYYQ

-100 TEKALEYFKK
+100 SEKMLEYFKK
-110 VQPYVIAQ
+110 VQPLVIAQ
-118 AEQEQADG
+118 AEQEQAGG
-126 QVEYNYDYEDNGEET
+126 QADYDYGYEDSGEET
-141 TTRVNSEYFSSA
+141 TTQIYSEYASNA
-153 IANYDL
+153 IANYNF
-159 QYGVSSSGIDTDD
+159 QYGVSSSEIDTEE
-172 NTFGFYYNYTDENLN
+172 NTFGFYYDYKDENLN
-187 ETIEIYFKAPIYAD
+187 EQIEIYFKAPIYAD
-201 EATALNNFKIQF
+201 EATALNSFKLQF
-213 GDHIYYC
+213 GNHIYYY

-229 ESAELN
+229 ESAGLD
-235 LDKVKFYAEFADGST
+235 LDKVKFYAEFSDGST

-273 NGRQETGG
+273 NGVQETGG
-281 NVSVNGN
+281 NASISE
-288 RNIIDYI
+288 NIIDYI
-295 SYSTDMFDNIKLYIS
+295 SCGTDMFNNIKLYMS
-310 LDNAYEGD
+310 LNNAYEGN

-332 MDNPVKLLILCII
+332 TENPISLLALCII
-345 SVIGLITMAV
+345 SAFGLITMAV
-355 FSVRL
+355 FSVCL

-367 IKTAFIDKMPVDL
+367 IKTALIDKMPVDL
-380 HFILSGVI
+380 HFILSGVV

-402 RFWFD
+402 RFKFY
-407 LYNSV
+407 LHNNV
-412 NNFAASFDESDFIL
+412 NYFSASFDESVFIL
-426 ALICAEGCGV
+426 VLICAEGCGI

-457 FRRTVIFGLY
+457 FGRTMIFGFY
-467 KIIRFCFKKLKA
+467 KILCFCFKK
-479 FFAQIKRYFKTLFF
+479 IKVLCAKIQKYLKTLFF
-493 APKKLGRGAVAVV
+493 APKRLGRGAVAVV
-506 ALYTGV
+506 GIYTGV
-512 NIFVVLLAM
+512 NILVVLTAM
-521 MMNFNCQELF
+521 ILSFNYQELL
-531 AAFLMI
+531 AAFMII

-545 LIYRAFRYM
+545 LVYKAFCYM
-554 RSLDKL
+554 RSLDKI
-560 IDCAEQN
+560 IDCAQHN
-567 VPVEIDEK
+567 APVEIDDA
-575 DLTPSLKALADAID
+575 DLTPSLKALANALD
-589 KKTADLQTAVIKAV
+589 KKTADLQSAVIKAV

-640 DETARKYMEV
+640 DETARQYMQV
-650 IDEKSGKLKRLIED
+650 IDEKSIKLKRLIED

-696 AADIEKRGLNIIFD
+696 AADIEKRGLQIIFE
-710 EPVEKH
+710 EPTEKN
-716 IVFADGTKLYRVFEN
+716 IVFADGAKLYRVLEN

-744 RIYAR
+744 RIYAQIR
-749 VYSDNAFGYFEL
+749 SDNDFGYFEI
-761 KNISNEPL
+761 KNISKEPL

-820 ATVKMPRGASQGAA
+820 ATVKMPRREQPSDEQ
-834 ETD
+834 

>member
-18 CVALACCFISVFS
+18 CVLLACCFISVFS
-31 LNFIKLIERTDTVGS
+31 LNFIKLIERTETVGS
-46 QNWLATAQN
+46 RNWLATSQN

-78 VISYDVSHSYYQ
+78 VISYDVSHNYYQ

-100 TEKALEYFKK
+100 SEKMLEYFKK
-110 VQPYVIAQ
+110 VQPLVIAQ
-118 AEQEQADG
+118 AEQEQAGG
-126 QVEYNYDYEDNGEET
+126 QADYDYGYEDSGEVT
-141 TTRVNSEYFSSA
+141 TTQIYSEYASNA
-153 IANYDL
+153 IANYNF
-159 QYGVSSSGIDTDD
+159 QYGVSSSGIDTEE
-172 NTFGFYYNYTDENLN
+172 NTFGFYYDYKDENLN
-187 ETIEIYFKAPIYAD
+187 EQIEIYFKAPIYAD
-201 EATALNNFKIQF
+201 EATALNSFKLQF
-213 GDHIYYC
+213 GNHIYYY

-229 ESAELN
+229 ESAGLD
-235 LDKVKFYAEFADGST
+235 LDKVKFYAEFSDGST

-273 NGRQETGG
+273 NGVQETGG
-281 NVSVNGN
+281 NASISE
-288 RNIIDYI
+288 NIIDYI
-295 SYSTDMFDNIKLYIS
+295 SCGTDMFNNIKLYMS
-310 LDNAYEGD
+310 LNNAYEGN

-332 MDNPVKLLILCII
+332 TENPISLLALCII
-345 SVIGLITMAV
+345 SAFGLITMAV

-367 IKTAFIDKMPVDL
+367 IKTALIDKMPVDL

-402 RFWFD
+402 RFMFY
-407 LYNSV
+407 LHNNV
-412 NNFAASFDESDFIL
+412 NYFSASFDESVFIL
-426 ALICAEGCGV
+426 VLICAEGCGI

-457 FRRTVIFGLY
+457 FGRTMIFGFY
-467 KIIRFCFKKLKA
+467 KILRFGFKKMKVLCAKI
-479 FFAQIKRYFKTLFF
+479 QKYLKTLFF
-493 APKKLGRGAVAVV
+493 APKRLGRGAVAVV
-506 ALYTGV
+506 GIYTGV
-512 NIFVVLLAM
+512 NILVVITAMILGFNYQELLA
-521 MMNFNCQELF
+521 
-531 AAFLMI
+531 AFMII

-545 LIYRAFRYM
+545 LVYKAFCYM
-554 RSLDKL
+554 RSLDKI
-560 IDCAEQN
+560 IDCAQHN
-567 VPVEIDEK
+567 APVEIDDG
-575 DLTPSLKALADAID
+575 DLTPSLKALANALD
-589 KKTADLQTAVIKAV
+589 KKTADLQSAVIKAV

-640 DETARKYMEV
+640 DETARQYMQV
-650 IDEKSGKLKRLIED
+650 IDEKSIKLKRLIED

-696 AADIEKRGLNIIFD
+696 AADIEKRGLQIIFE
-710 EPVEKH
+710 EPTERN
-716 IVFADGTKLYRVFEN
+716 IVFADGAKLYRVFEN

-744 RIYAR
+744 RIYAQIR
-749 VYSDNAFGYFEL
+749 SDNDFGYFEI
-761 KNISNEPL
+761 KNISKEPL

-820 ATVKMPRGASQGAA
+820 ATVKMPRREQPSNEQ
-834 ETD
+834 

>member
-18 CVALACCFISVFS
+18 CVLLACCFISVFS
-31 LNFIKLIERTDTVGS
+31 LNFIKLIERTETVGS
-46 QNWLATAQN
+46 RNWLATSQN

-78 VISYDVSHSYYQ
+78 VISYDVGHNYYQ

-100 TEKALEYFKK
+100 SEKMLEYFKK
-110 VQPYVIAQ
+110 VQPLVIAQ
-118 AEQEQADG
+118 AEQEQAGRQAD
-126 QVEYNYDYEDNGEET
+126 YDYGYEDSGEVT
-141 TTRVNSEYFSSA
+141 TTQIYSEYASNA
-153 IANYDL
+153 IANYNF
-159 QYGVSSSGIDTDD
+159 QYGVSSSEIDTEE
-172 NTFGFYYNYTDENLN
+172 NTFGFYYDYKDENLN
-187 ETIEIYFKAPIYAD
+187 EQIEIYFKAPIYAD
-201 EATALNNFKIQF
+201 EATALNSFKLQF
-213 GDHIYYC
+213 GNHIYYY

-229 ESAELN
+229 ESAGLD
-235 LDKVKFYAEFADGST
+235 LDKVKFYAEFSDGST

-257 EEFKAGVRSG
+257 EKFKAGVRSG

-273 NGRQETGG
+273 NGVQETGG
-281 NVSVNGN
+281 NALISE
-288 RNIIDYI
+288 NIIDYI
-295 SYSTDMFDNIKLYIS
+295 SCETDMFNNIKLYMS
-310 LDNAYEGD
+310 LNNAYEGN
-318 DKYGELGVEVQSSL
+318 DKYGELGVEVQSCLTENPISL
-332 MDNPVKLLILCII
+332 LALCII
-345 SVIGLITMAV
+345 SAFGLITMAV

-367 IKTAFIDKMPVDL
+367 IKTALIDKMPVDL

-388 AVLLAFCYV
+388 AVLLAVCYV

-407 LYNSV
+407 LYQSV
-412 NNFAASFDESDFIL
+412 INFSTSFDESDLIL
-426 ALICAEGCGV
+426 ALICAEGCGI
-436 YLAFIEFC
+436 YLVFIEFC

-457 FRRTVIFGLY
+457 FGRTMIFGFY
-467 KIIRFCFKKLKA
+467 KILRFCFKKLKRL
-479 FFAQIKRYFKTLFF
+479 FAKIKRYLKTLFF
-493 APKKLGRGAVAVV
+493 APKKLGRGTVAVV
-506 ALYTGV
+506 GLYTGI
-512 NIFVVLLAM
+512 NIFVMLIAM
-521 MMNFNCQELF
+521 MMNFNHQELF
-531 AAFLMI
+531 AAFIIM

-545 LIYRAFRYM
+545 LIYKAFCYM
-554 RSLDKL
+554 RSLDKI
-560 IDCAEQN
+560 IDCAQQN
-567 VPVEIDEK
+567 IPVEIDEK
-575 DLTPSLKALADAID
+575 DLTPSLKALADALD
-589 KKTADLQTAVIKAV
+589 KKTADLQSAVIKAV

-640 DETARKYMEV
+640 DETARQYMQV
-650 IDEKSGKLKRLIED
+650 IDEKSIKLKRLIED

-675 VTINKTKINLN
+675 VTLNKTKINLN

-696 AADIEKRGLNIIFD
+696 TADIEKRGLQIIFE
-710 EPVEKH
+710 EPTEKN

-744 RIYAR
+744 RIYAQIR
-749 VYSDNAFGYFEL
+749 SDNDFGYFEI
-761 KNISNEPL
+761 KNISKEPL

-820 ATVKMPRGASQGAA
+820 ATVKMPRREQPSNEQ
-834 ETD
+834 

>member
-18 CVALACCFISVFS
+18 CVLLACCFISVFS
-31 LNFIKLIERTDTVGS
+31 LNFIKLIERTETVGS
-46 QNWLATAQN
+46 RNWLATSQN

-78 VISYDVSHSYYQ
+78 VISYDVSHNYYQ

-100 TEKALEYFKK
+100 SEKMLEYFKK
-110 VQPYVIAQ
+110 VQPLVIAQ
-118 AEQEQADG
+118 AEQEQAGG
-126 QVEYNYDYEDNGEET
+126 QADYDYGYEDSGEVT
-141 TTRVNSEYFSSA
+141 TTQIYSEYASNA
-153 IANYDL
+153 IANYNF
-159 QYGVSSSGIDTDD
+159 QYGVSSSEIDTEE
-172 NTFGFYYNYTDENLN
+172 NTFGFYYDYKDENLN
-187 ETIEIYFKAPIYAD
+187 EQIEIYFKAPIYAD
-201 EATALNNFKIQF
+201 EATALNSFKLQF
-213 GDHIYYC
+213 GNHIYYY

-229 ESAELN
+229 ESAGLD
-235 LDKVKFYAEFADGST
+235 LDKVKFYAEFSDGST

-273 NGRQETGG
+273 NGVQETGG
-281 NVSVNGN
+281 NASISE
-288 RNIIDYI
+288 NIIDYI
-295 SYSTDMFDNIKLYIS
+295 SCGTDMFNNIKLYMS
-310 LDNAYEGD
+310 LNNAYEGN

-332 MDNPVKLLILCII
+332 TENPISLLALCII
-345 SVIGLITMAV
+345 SAFGLITMAV

-367 IKTAFIDKMPVDL
+367 IKTALIDKMPVDL

-388 AVLLAFCYV
+388 TVLLAFCYV

-402 RFWFD
+402 RFKFY
-407 LYNSV
+407 LHNNV
-412 NNFAASFDESDFIL
+412 NYFSASFDESVFIL
-426 ALICAEGCGV
+426 VLICAEGCGI

-457 FRRTVIFGLY
+457 FGRTMIFGFY
-467 KIIRFCFKKLKA
+467 KILRFCFKKLKRL
-479 FFAQIKRYFKTLFF
+479 FAKIKRYFKTLFF
-493 APKKLGRGAVAVV
+493 APKRLGKGAVAVV
-506 ALYTGV
+506 GIYTGV
-512 NIFVVLLAM
+512 NILVVITAMILGSNYQELLA
-521 MMNFNCQELF
+521 
-531 AAFLMI
+531 AFMII

-545 LIYRAFRYM
+545 LVYKAFCYM
-554 RSLDKL
+554 RSLDKI
-560 IDCAEQN
+560 IDCAQHN
-567 VPVEIDEK
+567 APVEIDDG
-575 DLTPSLKALADAID
+575 DLTPSLKALANALD
-589 KKTADLQTAVIKAV
+589 KKTADLQSAVIKAV

-640 DETARKYMEV
+640 DETARQYMQV
-650 IDEKSGKLKRLIED
+650 IDEKSIKLKRLIED

-696 AADIEKRGLNIIFD
+696 TADIEKRGLQIIFE
-710 EPVEKH
+710 EPTEKN
-716 IVFADGTKLYRVFEN
+716 IVFADGAKLYRVFEN

-744 RIYAR
+744 RIYAQIR
-749 VYSDNAFGYFEL
+749 SDNDFGYFEI
-761 KNISNEPL
+761 KNISKEPL

-820 ATVKMPRGASQGAA
+820 ATVKMPRREQPSN
-834 ETD
+834 

>member
-18 CVALACCFISVFS
+18 CVLLACCFISVFS
-31 LNFIKLIERTDTVGS
+31 LNFIKLIERTETVGS
-46 QNWLATAQN
+46 RNWLATSQN

-78 VISYDVSHSYYQ
+78 VISYDVSHNYYQ

-100 TEKALEYFKK
+100 SEKMLEYFKK
-110 VQPYVIAQ
+110 VQPLVIAQ
-118 AEQEQADG
+118 AEQEQAGG
-126 QVEYNYDYEDNGEET
+126 QADYDYGYEDSGEVT
-141 TTRVNSEYFSSA
+141 TTQIYSEYASNA
-153 IANYDL
+153 IANYNF
-159 QYGVSSSGIDTDD
+159 QYGVSSSEIDTEE
-172 NTFGFYYNYTDENLN
+172 NTFGFYYDYTDENLN
-187 ETIEIYFKAPIYAD
+187 EQIEIYFKAPIYAD
-201 EATALNNFKIQF
+201 EATALNSFKLQF
-213 GDHIYYC
+213 GNHIYYY

-229 ESAELN
+229 ESAGLD
-235 LDKVKFYAEFADGST
+235 LDKVKFYAEFSDGST

-273 NGRQETGG
+273 NGVQETGG
-281 NVSVNGN
+281 NASISE
-288 RNIIDYI
+288 NIIDYI
-295 SYSTDMFDNIKLYIS
+295 SCGTDMFNNIKLYMS
-310 LDNAYEGD
+310 LDSAYEGN

-332 MDNPVKLLILCII
+332 TENPISLLALCII
-345 SVIGLITMAV
+345 SAFGLITMAV

-367 IKTAFIDKMPVDL
+367 IKTALIDKMPVDL

-388 AVLLAFCYV
+388 AVLLAVCYV

-402 RFWFD
+402 RFKFY
-407 LYNSV
+407 LHNNV
-412 NNFAASFDESDFIL
+412 NYFSASFDESVFIL
-426 ALICAEGCGV
+426 VLICAEGCGI

-457 FRRTVIFGLY
+457 FGRTMIFGFY
-467 KIIRFCFKKLKA
+467 KILRFCFKKLKRL
-479 FFAQIKRYFKTLFF
+479 FAKIKRYFKTLFF

-506 ALYTGV
+506 GIYTGV
-512 NIFVVLLAM
+512 NILVVITAMILSFNYQELLA
-521 MMNFNCQELF
+521 
-531 AAFLMI
+531 AFMII

-545 LIYRAFRYM
+545 LVYKAFCYM
-554 RSLDKL
+554 RSLDKI
-560 IDCAEQN
+560 IDCAQQN
-567 VPVEIDEK
+567 IPVEIDEK
-575 DLTPSLKALADAID
+575 DLTPSLKALADALD
-589 KKTADLQTAVIKAV
+589 KKTADLQSAVIKAV

-640 DETARKYMEV
+640 DETARQYMQV
-650 IDEKSGKLKRLIED
+650 IDEKSIKLKRLIED

-675 VTINKTKINLN
+675 VTLNKTKINLN

-696 AADIEKRGLNIIFD
+696 TADIEKRGLQIIFE
-710 EPVEKH
+710 EPTEKN

-744 RIYAR
+744 RIYAQIR
-749 VYSDNAFGYFEL
+749 SDNDFGYFEI
-761 KNISNEPL
+761 KNISKEPL

-820 ATVKMPRGASQGAA
+820 ATVKMPRREQPSN
-834 ETD
+834 

>member
-18 CVALACCFISVFS
+18 CVLLACCFISVFS
-31 LNFIKLIERTDTVGS
+31 LNFIKLIERTETVGS
-46 QNWLATAQN
+46 RNWLATSQN

-78 VISYDVSHSYYQ
+78 VISYDVSHNYYQ

-100 TEKALEYFKK
+100 SEKMLEYFKK
-110 VQPYVIAQ
+110 VQPLVIAQ
-118 AEQEQADG
+118 AEQEQAGG
-126 QVEYNYDYEDNGEET
+126 QADYDYGYEDSGEET
-141 TTRVNSEYFSSA
+141 TTQIYSEYASNA
-153 IANYDL
+153 IANYNF
-159 QYGVSSSGIDTDD
+159 QYGVSSSEIDTEE
-172 NTFGFYYNYTDENLN
+172 NTFGFYYDYTDENLN
-187 ETIEIYFKAPIYAD
+187 EQIGIYFKAPIYAD
-201 EATALNNFKIQF
+201 EATALNSFKLQF
-213 GDHIYYC
+213 GNHIYYY

-229 ESAELN
+229 ESAGLD
-235 LDKVKFYAEFADGST
+235 LDKVKFYAEFSDGST

-273 NGRQETGG
+273 NGVQETGG
-281 NVSVNGN
+281 NASISE
-288 RNIIDYI
+288 NIIDYI
-295 SYSTDMFDNIKLYIS
+295 SCGTDMFNNIKLYMS
-310 LDNAYEGD
+310 LDSAYEGN

-332 MDNPVKLLILCII
+332 TENPISLLALCII
-345 SVIGLITMAV
+345 SAFGLITMAV

-367 IKTAFIDKMPVDL
+367 IKTALIDKMPVDL

-388 AVLLAFCYV
+388 TVLLAFCYV

-402 RFWFD
+402 RFKFY
-407 LYNSV
+407 LHNNV
-412 NNFAASFDESDFIL
+412 NYFSASFDESVFIL
-426 ALICAEGCGV
+426 VLICAEGCGI

-457 FRRTVIFGLY
+457 FGRTMIFGFY
-467 KIIRFCFKKLKA
+467 KILRFGFKK
-479 FFAQIKRYFKTLFF
+479 IKVLCAKIQKYLKTLFF
-493 APKKLGRGAVAVV
+493 APKKLGRGTVAVV
-506 ALYTGV
+506 GLYTGI
-512 NIFVVLLAM
+512 NIFVMLIAM
-521 MMNFNCQELF
+521 MMNFNHQELF
-531 AAFLMI
+531 ATFIIM
-537 LLIAADAF
+537 LLIVADAF
-545 LIYRAFRYM
+545 LIYKAFCYM
-554 RSLDKL
+554 RSLDKI
-560 IDCAEQN
+560 IDCAQQN
-567 VPVEIDEK
+567 IPVEIDEK
-575 DLTPSLKALADAID
+575 DLTPSLKALADTLD
-589 KKTADLQTAVIKAV
+589 KKTADLQSAVIKAV

-640 DETARKYMEV
+640 DETARQYMQV
-650 IDEKSGKLKRLIED
+650 IDEKSIKLKRLIED

-675 VTINKTKINLN
+675 VTLNKTKINLN

-696 AADIEKRGLNIIFD
+696 TADIEKRGLQIIFE
-710 EPVEKH
+710 EPTEKN

-744 RIYAR
+744 RIYAQIR
-749 VYSDNAFGYFEL
+749 SDNDFGYFEI
-761 KNISNEPL
+761 KNISKEPL

-820 ATVKMPRGASQGAA
+820 ATVKMPRREQPSNEQ
-834 ETD
+834 

>member
-18 CVALACCFISVFS
+18 CVLLACCFISVFS
-31 LNFIKLIERTDTVGS
+31 LNFIKLTERTDTVGS
-46 QNWLATAQN
+46 QNWLATSQN

-66 DKLLHL
+66 EKFSHL

-78 VISYDVSHSYYQ
+78 VISYDVSHNYYQ

-100 TEKALEYFKK
+100 SEKMLEYFKK

-118 AEQEQADG
+118 AEQEQADR
-126 QVEYNYDYEDNGEET
+126 EADDDYDYEENGEET
-141 TTRVNSEYFSSA
+141 TTHIYSEYA
-153 IANYDL
+153 LNNVANYNF
-159 QYGVSSSGIDTDD
+159 QYGVSSSGIDTEE
-172 NTFGFYYNYTDENLN
+172 NTFGFYYDYTDENLN
-187 ETIEIYFKAPIYAD
+187 ETIEIYFKVPIYAD
-201 EATALNNFKIQF
+201 EATALNSFKLQF
-213 GDHIYYC
+213 GNHIYYY

-229 ESAELN
+229 ESARLN

-273 NGRQETGG
+273 NGVQETGG
-281 NVSVNGN
+281 NVSVNSN

-295 SYSTDMFDNIKLYIS
+295 SHSTDMFNNIKLYIS
-310 LDNAYEGD
+310 LDNAYEGN
-318 DKYGELGVEVQSSL
+318 DKYGELGVEVQRSL
-332 MDNPVKLLILCII
+332 MQNPVSMLALCII

-355 FSVRL
+355 FSIRL

-402 RFWFD
+402 RFGFD

-412 NNFAASFDESDFIL
+412 NYFAASFDESDFIL
-426 ALICAEGCGV
+426 ALICAEGCGI

-457 FRRTVIFGLY
+457 FGRTMIFGFY
-467 KIIRFCFKKLKA
+467 KILRFCFKKLKRL
-479 FFAQIKRYFKTLFF
+479 FAKIKRYFKTLFF
-493 APKKLGRGAVAVV
+493 APKKLGRGTVAVV
-506 ALYTGV
+506 GLYTGI
-512 NIFVVLLAM
+512 NIFVMLIAM
-521 MMNFNCQELF
+521 MMNYNHQGLF
-531 AAFLMI
+531 AAFIIM
-537 LLIAADAF
+537 LLIVADAF
-545 LIYRAFRYM
+545 LIYKAFCYM
-554 RSLDKL
+554 RSLDKI
-560 IDCAEQN
+560 IDCAQQN
-567 VPVEIDEK
+567 IPVEIDEK
-575 DLTPSLKALADAID
+575 DLTPSLKALADALD
-589 KKTADLQTAVIKAV
+589 KKTADLQSVVIKAV

-640 DETARKYMEV
+640 DETARQYMQV
-650 IDEKSGKLKRLIED
+650 IDEKSIKLKRLIED

-675 VTINKTKINLN
+675 VTLNKTKINLN

-696 AADIEKRGLNIIFD
+696 TADIEKRGLQIIFE
-710 EPVEKH
+710 EPTEKN

-744 RIYAR
+744 RIYAQIR
-749 VYSDNAFGYFEL
+749 SDNDFGYFEI
-761 KNISNEPL
+761 KNISKEPL

-820 ATVKMPRGASQGAA
+820 ATVKMPRREQPSNEQ
-834 ETD
+834 

>member
-18 CVALACCFISVFS
+18 CVLLACCFISVFS
-31 LNFIKLIERTDTVGS
+31 LNFIKLIERTETVGS
-46 QNWLATAQN
+46 RNWLATSQN

-78 VISYDVSHSYYQ
+78 VISYDVSHNYYQ

-100 TEKALEYFKK
+100 SEKILEYFKK
-110 VQPYVIAQ
+110 VQPLVIAQ
-118 AEQEQADG
+118 AEQEQAGG
-126 QVEYNYDYEDNGEET
+126 QDDYDYGYEDSGEVT
-141 TTRVNSEYFSSA
+141 TTQIYSEYALNA
-153 IANYDL
+153 IANYNF
-159 QYGVSSSGIDTDD
+159 QYGVSSSGIDTEE
-172 NTFGFYYNYTDENLN
+172 NTFGFYYDYTDENLN
-187 ETIEIYFKAPIYAD
+187 EQIEIYFKAPIYAD
-201 EATALNNFKIQF
+201 EATALNSFKLQF
-213 GDHIYYC
+213 GNHIYYY

-229 ESAELN
+229 ESAGLD
-235 LDKVKFYAEFADGST
+235 LDKVKFYAEFSDGST

-273 NGRQETGG
+273 NGVQETGG
-281 NVSVNGN
+281 NASISE
-288 RNIIDYI
+288 NIIDYI
-295 SYSTDMFDNIKLYIS
+295 SCGTDMFNNIKLYMS
-310 LDNAYEGD
+310 LNNAYEGN

-332 MDNPVKLLILCII
+332 TENPISLLALCII
-345 SVIGLITMAV
+345 SAFGLITMAV

-367 IKTAFIDKMPVDL
+367 IKTALIDKMPVDL

-388 AVLLAFCYV
+388 TVLLAFCYV

-402 RFWFD
+402 RFMFY
-407 LYNSV
+407 LHNNV
-412 NNFAASFDESDFIL
+412 NYFSASFDESVFIL
-426 ALICAEGCGV
+426 VLICAEGCGI

-457 FRRTVIFGLY
+457 FGRTMIFGFY
-467 KIIRFCFKKLKA
+467 KILRFGFKKMKVLCAKI
-479 FFAQIKRYFKTLFF
+479 QKYLKTLFF
-493 APKKLGRGAVAVV
+493 APKRLGKGAVAVV
-506 ALYTGV
+506 GIYTGI
-512 NIFVVLLAM
+512 NILVVITAMILSFNYQELLA
-521 MMNFNCQELF
+521 
-531 AAFLMI
+531 AFMII
-537 LLIAADAF
+537 LLLAADAF
-545 LIYRAFRYM
+545 LVYKAFCYM
-554 RSLDKL
+554 RSLDKI
-560 IDCAEQN
+560 IDCAQHN
-567 VPVEIDEK
+567 APVEIDDG
-575 DLTPSLKALADAID
+575 DLTPSLKALANALD
-589 KKTADLQTAVIKAV
+589 KKTADLQSAVIKAV

-640 DETARKYMEV
+640 DETARQYMQV
-650 IDEKSGKLKRLIED
+650 IDEKSIKLKRLIED

-696 AADIEKRGLNIIFD
+696 TADIEKRGLQIIFE
-710 EPVEKH
+710 EPTERN
-716 IVFADGTKLYRVFEN
+716 IVFADGAKLYRVFEN

-744 RIYAR
+744 RIYAQIR
-749 VYSDNAFGYFEL
+749 SDNDFGYFEI
-761 KNISNEPL
+761 KNISKEPL

-820 ATVKMPRGASQGAA
+820 ATVKMPRREQPSNEQ
-834 ETD
+834 

>member
-18 CVALACCFISVFS
+18 CVLLACCFISVFS
-31 LNFIKLIERTDTVGS
+31 LNFIKLIERTETVGS
-46 QNWLATAQN
+46 RNWLATSQN

-78 VISYDVSHSYYQ
+78 VISYDVSHNYYQ

-100 TEKALEYFKK
+100 SEKMLEYFKK
-110 VQPYVIAQ
+110 VQPLVIAQ
-118 AEQEQADG
+118 AEQEQAGG
-126 QVEYNYDYEDNGEET
+126 QADYDYGYEDSGEVT
-141 TTRVNSEYFSSA
+141 TTQIYSEYASNA
-153 IANYDL
+153 IANYNF
-159 QYGVSSSGIDTDD
+159 QYGVSSSGIDTEE
-172 NTFGFYYNYTDENLN
+172 NTFGFYYDYTDENLN
-187 ETIEIYFKAPIYAD
+187 EQIEIYFKAPIYAD
-201 EATALNNFKIQF
+201 EATALNSFKLQF
-213 GDHIYYC
+213 GNHIYYY

-229 ESAELN
+229 ESAGLD
-235 LDKVKFYAEFADGST
+235 LDKVKFYAEFSDGST

-273 NGRQETGG
+273 NGVQETGG
-281 NVSVNGN
+281 NASISE
-288 RNIIDYI
+288 NIIDYI
-295 SYSTDMFDNIKLYIS
+295 SCGTDMFNNIKLYMS
-310 LDNAYEGD
+310 LNNAYEGN

-332 MDNPVKLLILCII
+332 MENPISLLALCII
-345 SVIGLITMAV
+345 SAFGLITMAV

-367 IKTAFIDKMPVDL
+367 IKTALIDKMPVDL
-380 HFILSGVI
+380 HFILSGVV

-402 RFWFD
+402 RFMFY
-407 LYNSV
+407 LHNNV
-412 NNFAASFDESDFIL
+412 NYFSASFDESVFIL
-426 ALICAEGCGV
+426 VLICAEGCGI

-457 FRRTVIFGLY
+457 FGRTMIFGFY
-467 KIIRFCFKKLKA
+467 KILRFCFKK
-479 FFAQIKRYFKTLFF
+479 IKVLCAKIQKYLKTLFF
-493 APKKLGRGAVAVV
+493 APKRLGRGAVAVV
-506 ALYTGV
+506 GIYTGV
-512 NIFVVLLAM
+512 NILVVITAMILSFNYQELLA
-521 MMNFNCQELF
+521 
-531 AAFLMI
+531 AFMII

-545 LIYRAFRYM
+545 LVYKAFCYM
-554 RSLDKL
+554 RSLDKI
-560 IDCAEQN
+560 IDCAQHN
-567 VPVEIDEK
+567 APVEIDDG
-575 DLTPSLKALADAID
+575 DLTPSLKALANALD
-589 KKTADLQTAVIKAV
+589 KKTADLQSAVIKAV

-640 DETARKYMEV
+640 DETARQYMQV
-650 IDEKSGKLKRLIED
+650 IDEKSIKLKRLIED

-696 AADIEKRGLNIIFD
+696 AADIEKRGLQIIFE
-710 EPVEKH
+710 EPTERN
-716 IVFADGTKLYRVFEN
+716 IVFADGAKLYRVFEN

-744 RIYAR
+744 RIYAQIR
-749 VYSDNAFGYFEL
+749 SDNDFGYFEI
-761 KNISNEPL
+761 KNISKEPL

-820 ATVKMPRGASQGAA
+820 ATVKMPRREQPSNEQ
-834 ETD
+834 

>member
-18 CVALACCFISVFS
+18 CVLLACCFISVFS
-31 LNFIKLIERTDTVGS
+31 LNFIKLTERTETVGS
-46 QNWLATAQN
+46 RNWLATSQN

-78 VISYDVSHSYYQ
+78 VISYDVSHNYYQ

-100 TEKALEYFKK
+100 SEKMLEYFKK
-110 VQPYVIAQ
+110 VQPLVIAQ
-118 AEQEQADG
+118 AEQEQAGG
-126 QVEYNYDYEDNGEET
+126 QADYDYGYEDSGEVT
-141 TTRVNSEYFSSA
+141 TTQIYSEYASNA
-153 IANYDL
+153 IANYNF
-159 QYGVSSSGIDTDD
+159 QYGVSSSEIDTEE
-172 NTFGFYYNYTDENLN
+172 NTFGFYYDYTDENLN
-187 ETIEIYFKAPIYAD
+187 EQIEIYFKAPIYAD
-201 EATALNNFKIQF
+201 EATALNSFKLQF
-213 GDHIYYC
+213 GNHIYYY

-229 ESAELN
+229 ESAGLD
-235 LDKVKFYAEFADGST
+235 LDKVKFYAEFSDGST

-273 NGRQETGG
+273 NGVQETGG
-281 NVSVNGN
+281 NASISE
-288 RNIIDYI
+288 NIIDYI
-295 SYSTDMFDNIKLYIS
+295 SCETDMFNNIKLYMS
-310 LDNAYEGD
+310 LNNAYEGN

-332 MDNPVKLLILCII
+332 TENPISLLALCII
-345 SVIGLITMAV
+345 SAFGLITMAV

-367 IKTAFIDKMPVDL
+367 IKTALIDKMPVDL

-402 RFWFD
+402 HFKFY
-407 LYNSV
+407 LHNNV
-412 NNFAASFDESDFIL
+412 NYFSASFDESVFIL
-426 ALICAEGCGV
+426 VLICAEGCGI

-457 FRRTVIFGLY
+457 FGRTMIFGFY
-467 KIIRFCFKKLKA
+467 KILCFCFKK
-479 FFAQIKRYFKTLFF
+479 IKVLCAKIQKYLKTLFF
-493 APKKLGRGAVAVV
+493 APKRLGKGAVAVV
-506 ALYTGV
+506 GLYTGI
-512 NIFVVLLAM
+512 NIFVMLIAM
-521 MMNFNCQELF
+521 MMNYNHQELF
-531 AAFLMI
+531 AAFIIM
-537 LLIAADAF
+537 LLIVADAF
-545 LIYRAFRYM
+545 LIYKAFCYM
-554 RSLDKL
+554 RSLDKI
-560 IDCAEQN
+560 IDCAQQN
-567 VPVEIDEK
+567 IPVEIDEK
-575 DLTPSLKALADAID
+575 DLTPSLKALADALD
-589 KKTADLQTAVIKAV
+589 KKTADLQSAVIKAV

-640 DETARKYMEV
+640 DETARQYMQV
-650 IDEKSGKLKRLIED
+650 IDEKSIKLKRLIED

-675 VTINKTKINLN
+675 VTLNKTKINLN

-696 AADIEKRGLNIIFD
+696 TADIEKRGLQIIFE
-710 EPVEKH
+710 EPTEKN

-744 RIYAR
+744 RIYAQIR
-749 VYSDNAFGYFEL
+749 SDNDFGYFEI
-761 KNISNEPL
+761 KNISKEPL

-820 ATVKMPRGASQGAA
+820 ATVKMPRREQPSN
-834 ETD
+834 